1 MIRKSFSQL
10 ESESSLIKSQSRYQQ
25 LVKSHDARLTPL
37 VAMLPPESA
46 GMWLGDGLTR
56 GKGAWLGDVR
66 RKKGDPRRWARVR
79 RESRPTPRTP
89 LRCARPAMTQQGV
102 VRGRS
107 SGDLHVRHEHV
118 NANGARAP
126 VYEARASGGGAT
138 GWRPR
143 SRGAKQAAMAYGLIH
158 GFRQISPL
166 WCEKG
171 PFEHAVRVSGTQ
183 QLLVKS
189 KP

>member
-1 MIRKSFSQL
+1 MTSFWGCVLCLLLLHSSSWVGREPISAIKKKELGACEFALSGQPI
-10 ESESSLIKSQSRYQQ
+10 ESSLLKSQSRYQQ

-79 RESRPTPRTP
+79 RESRPLPRTP
-89 LRCARPAMTQQGV
+89 LRCTRPAMTQQGV

-107 SGDLHVRHEHV
+107 SGDLHVRHDHV
-118 NANGARAP
+118 NADGARAASTKR
-126 VYEARASGGGAT
+126 ARLEGGQPAGDH
-138 GWRPR
+138 GCGGP
-143 SRGAKQAAMAYGLIH
+143 SRRRWH
-158 GFRQISPL
+158 
-166 WCEKG
+166 
-171 PFEHAVRVSGTQ
+171 RV
-183 QLLVKS
+183 
-189 KP
+189 